1 MVLKV
6 VTLIKEDFDDD
17 FSNLSGGESRRSSRE
32 KESQRGAQRGSIQM
46 GLMAPIRL
54 ETLTCFPVEG
64 RLESIGLSGF
74 ACQTL
79 RSVHEIDAMDR
90 GSGSQIQQARST
102 NSIEFHSKPC
112 IE

>member
-46 GLMAPIRL
+46 GLI
-54 ETLTCFPVEG
+54 PVEG
-64 RLESIGLSGF
+64 RLESIGLLGF

-79 RSVHEIDAMDR
+79 RSVHEIDAMDH
-90 GSGSQIQQARST
+90 GSGSQIQ
-102 NSIEFHSKPC
+102 
-112 IE
+112 